1 MLPPPL
7 SLSFTFFLSFLP
19 QLEPEPEEPKSDVFP
34 EDAGDVLRRS
44 EEERAAAEAAEFAR
58 RSTAL
63 KREPALPRPLVVD
76 EEAIESVVEET
87 GDAALGEAL
96 IREEIARL
104 LRHDLAKYPVRIVA
118 ALGVA
123 AGSWFPR
130 STLGRGHGH
139 PTHPPPFFFF

>member
-1 MLPPPL
+1 V
-7 SLSFTFFLSFLP
+7 
-19 QLEPEPEEPKSDVFP
+19 EEAAPEAFP
-34 EDAGDVLRRS
+34 EDAGDVLRRT

-76 EEAIESVVEET
+76 EEVVESVVEET

-104 LRHDLAKYPVRIVA
+104 LRHDLAKYPVRDVPH
-118 ALGVA
+118 GVCVLA
-123 AGSWFPR
+123 WDACVCVCGGGGVLHAQACRAREGSGVYLKRASPWPQSR
-130 STLGRGHGH
+130 LLCLL
-139 PTHPPPFFFF
+139 